1 MFEIA
6 SYKGLVIALILAN
19 GELLKIELF
28 DDTCAE
34 FWDKNVTVHE
44 RKIKL
49 PKQNYYYHKF
59 KDKIVV
65 DIIVVIK
72 THFEHT
78 YPQKG
83 N

>member
-28 DDTCAE
+28 DDTCEE
-34 FWDKNVTVHE
+34 FWDKNVIVNE
-44 RKIKL
+44 KKIKL
-49 PKQNYYYHKF
+49 PKQNHYYHKF

-65 DIIVVIK
+65 GYHCSNKDP
-72 THFEHT
+72 F
-78 YPQKG
+78 
-83 N
+83 